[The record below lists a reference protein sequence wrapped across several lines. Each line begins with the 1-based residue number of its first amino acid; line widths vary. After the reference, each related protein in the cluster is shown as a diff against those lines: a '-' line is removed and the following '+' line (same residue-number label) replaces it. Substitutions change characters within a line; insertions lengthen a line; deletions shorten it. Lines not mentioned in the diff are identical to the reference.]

1 MPLMPRS
8 KSYSDPQSVCDAFED
23 KVRNCKKD
31 LNGGSKTIAQALGD
45 VPNLTK
51 LKEALEGA
59 KLIDALGGK
68 GPFTVFAPSNAAF
81 EKAKDLIPADVANQK
96 KLLLRHVVAGE
107 KITPDQF
114 SENKKEFGT
123 MNDGDK
129 VMIWKVAEKKMVG
142 FKEVVAGVD
151 DKASVEAANGVIHI
165 ISDVLVIKDEF
176 ASPQN
181 ATEAPPKETKKQTSV
196 RPKETTSGGNSI
208 VVGCALPLFQFLAII
223 IKIIPQI

>member
-1 MPLMPRS
+1 MKLGSHEFSMC
-8 KSYSDPQSVCDAFED
+8 VI
-23 KVRNCKKD
+23 
-31 LNGGSKTIAQALGD
+31 LGGLKTIAQALGD
-45 VPNLTK
+45 VSNLSM
-51 LKEALEGA
+51 LKGALEGVG
-59 KLIDALGGK
+59 LIDALGGK
-68 GPFTVFAPSNAAF
+68 GPLTVFAPSNAAL
-81 EKAKDLIPADVANQK
+81 EKDEEEVNTAANTPANLK
-96 KLLLRHVVAGE
+96 KLLLRHVVAGK

-114 SENKKEFGT
+114 SEEKKEFGT

-181 ATEAPPKETKKQTSV
+181 ATEGEYTS
-196 RPKETTSGGNSI
+196 
-208 VVGCALPLFQFLAII
+208 F
-223 IKIIPQI
+223 KIMIRLLHQ